1 MPLCRRGVNPGDCA
15 VLMARWLILMALVF
29 GAVCPAAAEPKRV
42 LLLHSFGPQ
51 FVPWVFIAAEFREQ
65 LFKQSPDKIDLYEAS
80 LEGARFQQPEDEGPT
95 VEYLNNLFKARKL
108 DLIVTIGAPAAL
120 FVQKYRSQFFSS
132 TPMVIGGPEQRA
144 INSNTLTS
152 YDAPV
157 TVTLDFKKWI
167 ESILQVLPDT
177 NHIAWAVG
185 ASPLERFWTKEF
197 HKVSEPF
204 TDRISFEYFNDLKF
218 EEMLDR
224 VSRLPPHS
232 AVFFVDLRVD
242 AAGVPLDRDS
252 VLPRLRAAT
261 NAPIFSYVENYLG
274 HGIVGGPLMSSA
286 ELGRRMAEAAI
297 RILGGEVPGDIDMP
311 PLATATPQYDWREL
325 QRWKISESRLPAGSI
340 IRFREPTVLQQYS
353 SQIALTF
360 GLILFQS
367 ALISALLFER
377 RRRLYAE
384 VQSRQRSAELAHNN
398 RFSLAG
404 ELTAA
409 IAHELNQ
416 PLGAVLS
423 NVETAEL
430 MVKSHAFDL
439 TEISEILADIRR
451 DNMRASEVISRL
463 RMLLKKTPFEL
474 KSLDLNDVAQDTLR
488 FLSALAI
495 SREVDLIGQI
505 TPLPLPIKG
514 DQIQLQQLTLN
525 LIVNAMDTMSGM
537 PSAERRIKVSTAR
550 DGNSACLSVS
560 DEGPGIAVSDLKRV
574 FEPFFSTKPEGM
586 GMGLSIAR
594 TIVEAHGGQLSAEN
608 LPGRGAVF
616 HIRLP
621 LDQSQ

>member
-1 MPLCRRGVNPGDCA
+1 MPLCCRGVNPGDCA
-15 VLMARWLILMALVF
+15 VLMARWLIFMALVF

-51 FVPWVFIAAEFREQ
+51 IVPWVFMAAEFREQ

-108 DLIVTIGAPAAL
+108 DLIVTVGAPAAL

-132 TPMVIGGPEQRA
+132 TPMVIGGPERRA

-274 HGIVGGPLMSSA
+274 RGIVGGPLMSSA

-297 RILGGEVPGDIDMP
+297 RILRGEVPGDIDMP

-325 QRWKISESRLPAGSI
+325 QRWKISESRLPAGST

-360 GLILFQS
+360 GLILFQT

-474 KSLDLNDVAQDTLR
+474 KTLDLNDVAQDTLR

-495 SREVDLIGQI
+495 SREVDLIGQG
-505 TPLPLPIKG
+505 TSLPLPIKG
-514 DQIQLQQLTLN
+514 DQIQLQQVTLN
-525 LIVNAMDTMSGM
+525 LIVNAMDAMSGM

-574 FEPFFSTKPEGM
+574 FEPFFSTKPDGM

-594 TIVEAHGGQLSAEN
+594 TLVEAHGGQLSAEN

-621 LDQSQ
+621 LDHTQ